1 MGNPDLVN
9 RRVLATGA
17 TGAVGPA
24 VVRALVD
31 AGWQVRALVRRDP
44 PPELLPAGVEL
55 VRGDLL
61 DAASLR
67 RAAEGVDAVVH
78 MAALLHGERGDAR
91 AMNVDATR
99 TLVDAARGKRFVF
112 FSTIAVYG
120 GGGPFDESSPTRPPT
135 EYARTKLE
143 AERIVLDAGGI
154 VLRLPAVY
162 GSRMKGHYATLV
174 RALARGTFPMI
185 GIGDNHR
192 TLVHESDLAQAAVLA
207 LGAPVAGRLYNVTDG
222 TTHAMRDILAAISA
236 ALGKRLPRLRVPLPL
251 ARFAGAIVPPLGA
264 RLDKYLEDVRVDG
277 GRITRE
283 LGFAPR
289 YDLEPGW
296 KKALS

>member
-1 MGNPDLVN
+1 MGNPDFVM

-24 VVRALVD
+24 VVRALIEE
-31 AGWQVRALVRRDP
+31 GWQVRALVRRDP
-44 PPELLPAGVEL
+44 PPDLLPAVVER

-61 DAASLR
+61 DPASLR
-67 RAAEGVDAVVH
+67 RAAEGVDAVLH
-78 MAALLHGERGDAR
+78 MAALLHEQSGDAR

-120 GGGPFDESSPTRPPT
+120 PGGPFDEESPARPAT

-143 AERIVLDAGGI
+143 AEGIVLDAGGI

-174 RALARGTFPMI
+174 RALARGTFPII
-185 GIGDNHR
+185 GMGDNHR
-192 TLVHESDLAQAAVLA
+192 TLVHECDLAQAAVLA
-207 LGAPVAGRLYNVTDG
+207 LGAPAAGRLYNVTDG
-222 TTHAMRDILAAISA
+222 TTHAMRDIIGAIAA
-236 ALGKRLPRLRVPLPL
+236 ALGKSPPRLRVPLPL
-251 ARFAGAIVPPLGA
+251 VRAAGVIVPKLGA
-264 RLDKYLEDVRVDG
+264 RLDKYLEEIRVDSS
-277 GRITRE
+277 RIARE
-283 LGFAPR
+283 LRFVPR
-289 YDLEPGW
+289 YDLESGW
-296 KKALS
+296 RKALS